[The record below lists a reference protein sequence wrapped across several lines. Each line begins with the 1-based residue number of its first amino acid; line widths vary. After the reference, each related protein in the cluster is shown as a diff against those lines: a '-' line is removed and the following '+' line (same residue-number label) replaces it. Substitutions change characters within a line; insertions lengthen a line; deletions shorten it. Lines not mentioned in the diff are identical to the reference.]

1 MATEDASQWSP
12 GDSRMIDG
20 CSKNI
25 DTEVKNIFSPIILS
39 NSPYSNASSASYGT
53 PEHTRANG
61 DVYYQDFKN
70 YSSGSC
76 FSGAENGTFP
86 TSSEMLLARPNSSGP
101 SVFLRDFSRDG
112 RYNEN
117 WTCFN
122 MLYMFLIKYYLLIIS
137 TLG

>member
-12 GDSRMIDG
+12 GDSTMIDG

-25 DTEVKNIFSPIILS
+25 DAEVKNIFSPIILS

-61 DVYYQDFKN
+61 DVYYQDLN
-70 YSSGSC
+70 NCSSGSY
-76 FSGAENGTFP
+76 FSGTEKSTFP

-101 SVFLRDFSRDG
+101 SVFIREFG
-112 RYNEN
+112 RVHRYEG
-117 WTCFN
+117 
-122 MLYMFLIKYYLLIIS
+122 LS
-137 TLG
+137 